1 MWNYSLSSIQHWIW
15 IKTGGMACPLTCSFH
30 LTSPYTT
37 FMQEIEAFIAV
48 QQISAQNHYKG
59 LLSQQVSIINSVT
72 HRVSFAKRDI

>member
-1 MWNYSLSSIQHWIW
+1 
-15 IKTGGMACPLTCSFH
+15 
-30 LTSPYTT
+30 
-37 FMQEIEAFIAV
+37 MQEIEAFIAV